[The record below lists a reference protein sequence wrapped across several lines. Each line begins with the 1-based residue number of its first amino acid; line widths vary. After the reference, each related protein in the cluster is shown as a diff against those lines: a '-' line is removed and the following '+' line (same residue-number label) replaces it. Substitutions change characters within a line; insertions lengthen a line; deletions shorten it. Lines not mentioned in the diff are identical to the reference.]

1 MSFLDS
7 SFVEF
12 TAAQEIILEE
22 LKDEKISEEFY
33 IKKRKKYE
41 QYEKK
46 SAGEDFD
53 FAKEKLNLIK
63 LERDKNLLEISILE
77 KEKIKLLKEN
87 QVLLNQN
94 ENLKKNVLKF
104 KNFIN
109 KILNQQD
116 KVISDEKILEMIG
129 LNHKKSNNDINLCEH
144 KIKMHLDDC
153 FEIELKSKKIDN
165 LCQPEFKIGLQHN
178 QFLENNTQYEHSN
191 NIQSYSFFPIEF
203 KYYFNF

>member
-12 TAAQEIILEE
+12 NSAQKIILEE

-33 IKKRKKYE
+33 MKKSKKYQ
-41 QYEKK
+41 QYKK
-46 SAGEDFD
+46 PSEGEGFD
-53 FAKEKLNLIK
+53 FAKEKLDLK

-129 LNHKKSNNDINLCEH
+129 LNHGKSNNDITFCEN

-153 FEIELKSKKIDN
+153 FEIEPKSKKIEN
-165 LCQPEFKIGLQHN
+165 LCQPEFKIRLQHN
-178 QFLENNTQYEHSN
+178 QFLENNTQYEHFN
-191 NIQSYSFFPIEF
+191 TIQSYTFLPIEF